1 MHANSP
7 LATVVVSMRPPCVG
21 LVSLTSHHLPCRG
34 WGLCSPQR
42 GSRCRAPRWSRP
54 NYRVPSMLALPSKQ
68 PPMHGQI
75 YAWKP
80 ISVRNTTD
88 VVPPPS
94 WTPSRSPNRPASC
107 RHHLMARCGGL
118 DPAATWRP
126 ASHHRSGFFHYAW
139 RPTTTTPHRLCHR
152 HHPGLPRS
160 RLCLRHHWGSQRNR
174 VGSRSSL
181 LVGCPT
187 REGEDPAAT
196 ILATTRFPMARSGGR
211 EGGGGKEAGGVVAA

>member
-1 MHANSP
+1 
-7 LATVVVSMRPPCVG
+7 MRPPCVG

-94 WTPSRSPNRPASC
+94 HFDAAASTTVVDALAVTKPSGLLQTPS
-107 RHHLMARCGGL
+107 HG
-118 DPAATWRP
+118 
-126 ASHHRSGFFHYAW
+126 
-139 RPTTTTPHRLCHR
+139 
-152 HHPGLPRS
+152 
-160 RLCLRHHWGSQRNR
+160 
-174 VGSRSSL
+174 
-181 LVGCPT
+181 
-187 REGEDPAAT
+187 
-196 ILATTRFPMARSGGR
+196 
-211 EGGGGKEAGGVVAA
+211 